1 MIRKFLHFIKKLVI
15 FFFLLSILCVIVL
28 RYVPVYFT
36 PLMAIRLVE
45 QIREKKSPVL
55 IHRWVGFDDISENL
69 KLAVIASEDQLFF
82 EHKGFDKKQIQKAI
96 EESKKGKRRR
106 GASTI
111 SQQTA
116 KNMFLWPQ
124 SSWFR
129 KGLETYFT
137 VLIEFFWSKDRILHV
152 YLNSIEMGDGI
163 YGAEAVAQYHFGR
176 SASELT
182 KEQSAL
188 VAATLPNPLR
198 LSSKSPSPYMYK
210 RQAHILRQMRNIRL
224 PEKKAGKKTEK

>member
-1 MIRKFLHFIKKLVI
+1 MIRKLLRFVKKIVI
-15 FFFLLSILCVIVL
+15 LFFLLSILSVIVL

-36 PLMAIRLVE
+36 PLMGIRLVE
-45 QIREKKSPVL
+45 QIGEKKSPKL
-55 IHRWVGFDDISENL
+55 YHTWIRYEDISHNL
-69 KLAVIASEDQLFF
+69 KLAVIASEDQLFY

-116 KNMFLWPQ
+116 KNVFLWPH

-152 YLNSIEMGDGI
+152 YLNSIEMGDGL
-163 YGAEAVAQYHFGR
+163 YGAEAVAQHHFNT
-176 SASELT
+176 SADKLSQT
-182 KEQSAL
+182 QSAL
-188 VAATLPNPLR
+188 IAATLPNPLR
-198 LSSKSPSPYMYK
+198 FSSKNPSQYMYK
-210 RQAHILRQMRNIRL
+210 RQTHILRQMKNIRL
-224 PEKKAGKKTEK
+224 SEKKPEKKLKK